1 MDPDLCSPLQDLPLK
16 VQQVLGLYS
25 PPSPEGSPESQPGET
40 DPVLDQS
47 QSQAGSPDPQTSA
60 EVK

>member
-25 PPSPEGSPESQPGET
+25 PPSPEGSPESHTGET
-40 DPVLDQS
+40 DHVLDQS
-47 QSQAGSPDPQTSA
+47 QAGSSDPQTSA
-60 EVK
+60 ELK